1 MKKSIKISL
10 KLVFLI
16 ILADVLLMGVLYY
29 IGLKDGGYY
38 RISNFDLK
46 DSSAAISYHKSAMI
60 LGLTGTIV
68 SILSLI
74 FILNTGLSSI
84 LRDLSMKI
92 GKNEFLGYVIYILL
106 FFIIYYLLNLP
117 LNFYSNYIFDHS
129 YGMSNQTL
137 GRFFTSG
144 LLNLLVSAVSYGIIF
159 YIPFKLYKKYP
170 RRWFI
175 YTFLLSI
182 PVMIFI
188 YILSP
193 LYIDPIFNKFKPLED
208 GKVKS
213 SIIELTKKANIK
225 DCKIFLV
232 DKSKDTSALN
242 AYMTGIG
249 YSKRI
254 VIWDTS
260 LKEFTQSELNFIVA
274 HEIGHYVLSHIYKS
288 IIFEAVLIFL
298 FLFLIHKILPL
309 FILDFGRLFRID
321 NLKDFAIIPLVILIL
336 NISIFFISPITS
348 FYSRYDEHEA
358 DTFALELTQDNKAGE
373 EAFNKLSKG
382 NLSIFEP
389 NKFYLLWFYDHPSL
403 RDRIIFTREYKPY
416 ENGEEGR
423 YSRFLVK

>member
-1 MKKSIKISL
+1 MKKSIRISL

-16 ILADVLLMGVLYY
+16 ILVDVLLMSLLYY
-29 IGLKDGGYY
+29 FGLNDGGYY
-38 RISNFDLK
+38 KISNFNIK
-46 DSSAAISYHKSAMI
+46 DSVIAISYHKSAMI
-60 LGLTGTIV
+60 LGLTGTLV

-74 FILNTGLSSI
+74 FILNTGLSST
-84 LRDLSMKI
+84 LRNFSMRI
-92 GKNEFLGYVIYILL
+92 GKKEVLGYSIYILL

-117 LNFYSNYIFDHS
+117 LDFYSNYIFDHS

-137 GRFFTSG
+137 VRYFTSG
-144 LLNLLVSAVSYGIIF
+144 ILNLLVSAISYGIIF
-159 YIPFKLYKKYP
+159 YIPFKLYKKFP
-170 RRWFI
+170 KRWFI

-188 YILSP
+188 YIISP
-193 LYIDPIFNKFKPLED
+193 LYIDPIFNKFQPLAD
-208 GKVKS
+208 GNVKN
-213 SIIELTKKANIK
+213 SIMELTKKANIK
-225 DCKIFLV
+225 DCNIFLV

-260 LKEFTQSELNFIVA
+260 LKEFSQDELNFIVA

-288 IIFEAVLIFL
+288 MVFEGILIFL
-298 FLFLIHKILPL
+298 FLFLIHKLLPL
-309 FILDFGRLFRID
+309 ILSDFGGLFHIT
-321 NLKDFAIIPLVILIL
+321 NSKDFAIIPLVILVL

-348 FYSRYDEHEA
+348 FYSRYHEHEA

-416 ENGEEGR
+416 ENGETGR